1 MCSTDAFNIDLKGL
15 NAEQT
20 VLRFVLDDAY
30 FEAIEA
36 PDVKKGQ
43 LECVLDIRKTDTF
56 FELNFHTEGVVQIPC
71 DLCLDEMDQ
80 PILSDD
86 RLIVKFGEEYSEE
99 DDLVI
104 VDENEGMLDVSWF
117 IYEFIVLNIPIKHV
131 HAPGNCNAA
140 MMKLLE
146 EHTVT
151 RSDGQDKEKAIDPRW
166 SKLAELLD

>member
-1 MCSTDAFNIDLKGL
+1 MCSIDAFNIDLKGL

-20 VLRFVLDDAY
+20 MLRFVLDDAY

-43 LECVLDIRKTDTF
+43 LECELNIRKTDTF

-86 RLIVKFGEEYSEE
+86 RLVVKFGEEYSEE